1 MLLNEDKKEITID
14 TSSLGSS
21 LFETMLQ
28 EVNDFCSPRRRS
40 NWEGD
45 ARQQVT
51 LNILISWHFL
61 FINNYCHV
69 HVLFN
74 SQLVGVCP

>member
-1 MLLNEDKKEITID
+1 MLLDEDKKEITID

-51 LNILISWHFL
+51 LDKPRCHFM
-61 FINNYCHV
+61 FINIFCH
-69 HVLFN
+69 
-74 SQLVGVCP
+74 